1 MAPSSTIVRLP
12 EEIDLANAP
21 DVTDELSK
29 AIATGTPIV
38 IADLTTTDFCDSAGI
53 RALLIADQQAT
64 ASGAE
69 LRLAMPDHGG
79 VPRVIEVMGLERLL
93 PMYPGLDAAL
103 AEDRGTGQGRAE
115 SEPARPAAPLLSML
129 IKPLV
134 SFQVR
139 PAAWATEISGPFR

>member
-1 MAPSSTIVRLP
+1 MAPSSIIVRLP
-12 EEIDLANAP
+12 AEIDLANAP
-21 DVTDELSK
+21 GVSDELSQ

-38 IADLTTTDFCDSAGI
+38 IADLTGTDFCDSAGI

-79 VPRVIEVMGLERLL
+79 VPRVIEVMSLGRLL

-103 AEDRGTGQGRAE
+103 TGGSRDRVGPTRGASLPGR
-115 SEPARPAAPLLSML
+115 RPPLL
-129 IKPLV
+129 IDVKNAV
-134 SFQVR
+134 
-139 PAAWATEISGPFR
+139 G